1 MALGKAI
8 ITITIGSEGIA
19 LHHDQSA
26 LYADDTAAF
35 ANAVVSLLDDPT
47 LRARLGAAARGT
59 AEPRNRGTAEQ
70 HYGWD
75 AHGDDLLR
83 HYQRLLTDLPA
94 PGDCPAEG
102 TATART

>member
-8 ITITIGSEGIA
+8 VTTTIDSEGIA
-19 LHHDQSA
+19 LQHDQSA

-59 AEPRNRGTAEQ
+59 AEPRNSITAGTP
-70 HYGWD
+70 
-75 AHGDDLLR
+75 
-83 HYQRLLTDLPA
+83 TVTT
-94 PGDCPAEG
+94 CC
-102 TATART
+102 ATTSGC

>member
-8 ITITIGSEGIA
+8 VTTTIDSEGIA

-47 LRARLGAAARGT
+47 LRARLGAAAR
-59 AEPRNRGTAEQ
+59 ATAEQ

-75 AHGDDLLR
+75 ALGDDLLR

-94 PGDCPAEG
+94 PGDCLAEG
-102 TATART
+102 TATARA

>member
-1 MALGKAI
+1 MTKARCTQTIPPLSPTPLCRCWTIPPCALA
-8 ITITIGSEGIA
+8 
-19 LHHDQSA
+19 SA
-26 LYADDTAAF
+26 
-35 ANAVVSLLDDPT
+35 
-47 LRARLGAAARGT
+47 RRH